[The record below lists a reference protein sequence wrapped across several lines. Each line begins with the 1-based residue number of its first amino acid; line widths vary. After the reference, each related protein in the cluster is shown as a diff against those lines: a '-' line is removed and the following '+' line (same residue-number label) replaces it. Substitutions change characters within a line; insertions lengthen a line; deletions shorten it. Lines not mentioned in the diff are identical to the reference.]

1 MRMQMNFQKIY
12 LYATVAGLLL
22 SGILWLAGLLS
33 GSETLL
39 NLVKFVFVFFLLI
52 VVLIPVLAIL
62 TMYFI
67 DAREKIKKK
76 K

>member
-1 MRMQMNFQKIY
+1 MNFQKIY

-67 DAREKIKKK
+67 DARETLRRKK
-76 K
+76 

>member
-1 MRMQMNFQKIY
+1 MQMNFQKIY

-62 TMYFI
+62 TVYFI
-67 DAREKIKKK
+67 DARETLRRKK
-76 K
+76 

>member
-67 DAREKIKKK
+67 DARETLRRKK
-76 K
+76 

>member
-62 TMYFI
+62 TVYFI
-67 DAREKIKKK
+67 DARETLRRKK
-76 K
+76 